1 MRLLARNLARGVYF
15 VSQANE
21 SESLKQRCSTHA
33 RRVLVIGLDGATFDV
48 LRPMM
53 DSGRLPRLKG
63 ALDRGASGTLYSTVP
78 PITPAAWTTF
88 LTGKQPG
95 RHRILDFESYD
106 VYTGHIQL
114 NSSQR
119 VQHVRNL
126 WQILSDKGLK
136 VGSVNVPMT
145 YPPMPVNGFVVTG
158 FETPG
163 PESQFAYPPELRTQ
177 ILERWPDPTLRSKWK
192 GGSNCDD
199 KSFGENLAY
208 VANSFRQGV
217 DMTVSLGDRFG
228 WDALMVVF
236 KLVDNLQHKTWKYL
250 DRRFAERNPRRTE
263 LTRQCFEKMDAAV
276 GELMDYAAGHDAA
289 VMIVSDHGHGSQDG
303 KCFPNRLLEK
313 WGYLKLR
320 GSLARAAGRTRRI
333 VDRFYDKSK
342 RTIVP
347 IHDIERH
354 VPVDFAGTRA
364 CVMHAGNAG
373 FLFINLKGRQPT
385 GIVEPADYERIRDD
399 LIARFRGEDSRVRAP
414 WGETIELF
422 PEVYKPEELYNVS
435 REDEPWLPDL
445 LLIQHETL
453 AVVRRLYGRKV
464 VAWDSYAKLEGT
476 HRKEGIF
483 FAAGPGV
490 RHNSSITAQLGDC
503 APTILALLGQRIPD
517 DMEGRVLKEVFATAP
532 KVEYESTALSSPR
545 DSVAAALASHDE
557 VYSEADIQTVT
568 ERLANLGYLE

>member
-1 MRLLARNLARGVYF
+1 
-15 VSQANE
+15 
-21 SESLKQRCSTHA
+21 
-33 RRVLVIGLDGATFDV
+33 
-48 LRPMM
+48 
-53 DSGRLPRLKG
+53 
-63 ALDRGASGTLYSTVP
+63 
-78 PITPAAWTTF
+78 
-88 LTGKQPG
+88 
-95 RHRILDFESYD
+95 
-106 VYTGHIQL
+106 
-114 NSSQR
+114 
-119 VQHVRNL
+119 
-126 WQILSDKGLK
+126 LSDKGFA

-145 YPPMPVNGFVVTG
+145 YPPVAVNGFIVTG

-163 PESQFAYPPELRTQ
+163 PESQFAHPPELREQ
-177 ILERWPDPTLRSKWK
+177 ILARWPDPTLRSKWR
-192 GGSNCDD
+192 GGSNCGD
-199 KSFGENLAY
+199 KDFDINLDY
-208 VANSFRQGV
+208 VAGSFRQGV
-217 DMTVSLGDRFG
+217 DMTKSLGDQYG

-250 DRRFAERNPRRTE
+250 DTRFAGRHPARTE
-263 LTRQCFEKMDAAV
+263 RTYECFEQMDAAV
-276 GELMDYAAGHDAA
+276 GELLDYAAAHNAA

-320 GSLARAAGRTRRI
+320 GKLARAAGRMRRI
-333 VDRFYDKSK
+333 LDRWADKSK

-385 GIVEPADYERIRDD
+385 GIVEPRDYERLRDE
-399 LIARFRGEDSRVRAP
+399 LIERFRGPKCRVRAP

-445 LLIQHETL
+445 LMIQHETL

-464 VAWDSYAKLEGT
+464 VAWDSYGKLEGT

-483 FAAGPGV
+483 FACGPGV
-490 RHNSSITAQLGDC
+490 KHNDRVTAQLGDC
-503 APTILALLGQRIPD
+503 APTILAMMGLRVPD
-517 DMEGRVLKEVFATAP
+517 DMEGRVLTEIFDSAPVVEREEVGKTATAA
-532 KVEYESTALSSPR
+532 VR
-545 DSVAAALASHDE
+545 DVAYAPGSEPQE
-557 VYSEADIQTVT
+557 VYSEADAQKVT
-568 ERLANLGYLE
+568 ERLSDLGYLE

>member
-1 MRLLARNLARGVYF
+1 MRTT
-15 VSQANE
+15 VSLVNRPDWPTTGP
-21 SESLKQRCSTHA
+21 QRPLPPHA
-33 RRVLVIGLDGATFDV
+33 QRALVIGLDGATFSV

-53 DSGRLPRLKG
+53 AEGRLPRLKD
-63 ALDRGASGTLYSTVP
+63 AMDRGASGTLYSTIP

-106 VYTGHIQL
+106 VTTGHIKL

-119 VQHVRNL
+119 VGHVRNL
-126 WQILSDKGLK
+126 WQILSGKGFK

-145 YPPMPVNGFVVTG
+145 YPPVPVNGFVVTG

-163 PESQFAYPPELRTQ
+163 PESQFAYPPELRPQ
-177 ILERWPDPTLRSKWK
+177 ILQRWPDPTLRSKWK
-192 GGSNCDD
+192 GGLRGGDAV
-199 KSFGENLAY
+199 FAENLAY
-208 VANSFRQGV
+208 VVNSFRQGV

-250 DRRFAERNPRRTE
+250 DKRFLDRDPRRTE
-263 LTRQCFEKMDAAV
+263 LTKQCFDKMDDAV
-276 GELMDYAAGHDAA
+276 GELMDYAAAHDAA

-320 GSLARAAGRTRRI
+320 GPLARAVGRTRVI
-333 VDRFYDKSK
+333 LDRMRHKGK
-342 RTIVP
+342 RSIPV
-347 IHDIERH
+347 HDIERH
-354 VPVDFAGTRA
+354 VPVVFSGTRA
-364 CVMHAGNAG
+364 CVIHAGNAG
-373 FLFINLKGRQPT
+373 FLYLNLKGRQPT
-385 GIVEPADYERIRDD
+385 GIVEPADYERLRDE
-399 LIARFRGEDSRVRAP
+399 LIERFRGEDCRVRAP

-422 PEVYKPEELYNVS
+422 PEIYKPEALYNVS
-435 REDEPWLPDL
+435 RDDEPWLPDL

-453 AVVRRLYGRKV
+453 AVVRRLYGRKIV
-464 VAWDSYAKLEGT
+464 DWESYRDLEGT

-490 RHNSSITAQLGDC
+490 RHNPGVTATLADC
-503 APTILALLGQRIPD
+503 APTLLALLGQRIPD
-517 DMEGRVLKEVFATAP
+517 DMEGRVIEEMFERPPVI
-532 KVEYESTALSSPR
+532 EHESSGTSPR
-545 DSVAAALASHDE
+545 QVPVGTTVAASDE
-557 VYSEADIQTVT
+557 VYSEADIKAVT
-568 ERLANLGYLE
+568 DRLADLGYLE